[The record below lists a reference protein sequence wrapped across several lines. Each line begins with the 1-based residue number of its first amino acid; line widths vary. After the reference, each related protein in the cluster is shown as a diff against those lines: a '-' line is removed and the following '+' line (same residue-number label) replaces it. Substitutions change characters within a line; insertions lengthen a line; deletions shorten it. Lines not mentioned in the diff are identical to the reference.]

1 MRYSSKDFETKL
13 SRRHRSNEL
22 RILLGRYWPCSC
34 GESHEKRLGSCMN
47 IMLCLQS
54 GWTCLG
60 RAFGEFDLLLQNS
73 LVPLHCNVIIQAE
86 RLVSDT
92 GTLSLA
98 YFIRPALFTAPKLKH
113 PPCQARFDDMR
124 GMKLKIV
131 ATEVTT
137 ADVTAEF
144 CLDSVSFSEPSSY
157 VTLQN
162 LLEARTILRVRERRI
177 LAVIL
182 MYSFM
187 QLLDGPWLQQYWDS
201 ADISFFKFNND
212 GTPSFNFRQ
221 PYLSACW
228 MTAQRNTRPVKLH
241 DGYHPMPDMVT
252 LARFL
257 LELEL
262 QDTRFSP
269 TLVQDLRSDLLKAS
283 RLLQKLKDLDRDL
296 WARALFIESMSA
308 CLDTETYSGHSPAS
322 PHLLLWEIYQ
332 KVVNPLEQ
340 NLLSLLGPDA
350 KFEDLERELSGTSQ
364 INAVLDTE
372 SNTEAIQSIPQ
383 L

>member
-1 MRYSSKDFETKL
+1 
-13 SRRHRSNEL
+13 
-22 RILLGRYWPCSC
+22 
-34 GESHEKRLGSCMN
+34 
-47 IMLCLQS
+47 
-54 GWTCLG
+54 
-60 RAFGEFDLLLQNS
+60 
-73 LVPLHCNVIIQAE
+73 
-86 RLVSDT
+86 
-92 GTLSLA
+92 
-98 YFIRPALFTAPKLKH
+98 
-113 PPCQARFDDMR
+113 
-124 GMKLKIV
+124 MKLKIV
-131 ATEVTT
+131 ATEGTT

-228 MTAQRNTRPVKLH
+228 MTAQHNTRPVKLH

-308 CLDTETYSGHSPAS
+308 CLDTETYTGHSSAS

-340 NLLSLLGPDA
+340 NLLSLLGSDA
-350 KFEDLERELSGTSQ
+350 TFEDLERELSGTSQ
-364 INAVLDTE
+364 INAILDTE
-372 SNTEAIQSIPQ
+372 YNTEAIQSIPQ